1 MEENSGNGV
10 KANISYDIGLVEGQL
25 EGVNKELKRLD
36 YDLKSHMDKE
46 EEDRKRLI
54 YLIAGLYFLIIPA
67 NLDYIP
73 LAIEF
78 FRTFL

>member
-10 KANISYDIGLVEGQL
+10 KAKISYDIGLVEGQL